1 MISRFNDMILLSL
14 AIIAESRFHC
24 TVNVTVFQRLNI
36 IASLDNEHQVD
47 DGTVYLSPEF
57 RQRRNLQQTHS
68 TNIKKN

>member
-47 DGTVYLSPEF
+47 DGTVYLSPA
-57 RQRRNLQQTHS
+57 LITC
-68 TNIKKN
+68 